1 MIKRTDSSGALIV
14 GWLYGTWLSAIN
26 VIFYTASESKNALE
40 MAVLAGVIPAAAQLI
55 VFRLDT
61 SGWSRLWLY
70 SWAFIVVICAG
81 YTYSIQTWQDLISV
95 LNLVFIFAIAMTI
108 AGCADGE
115 LLMRL
120 CPPYAILSAGFLVF
134 INLTGEYVWG
144 RLSAGLQPNV
154 WGLIALSVGIAAFG
168 VRNRLIAIACWM
180 AALLT
185 LYNAS
190 SRGSMVGLAFAGV
203 LFFWYWLVHSHHGHI
218 SWRLAATVIGVSAC
232 TYLVISFP
240 DLPEDVLRIND
251 PRRGF
256 GADFAERGQPW
267 SEAIDVWLSAPILG
281 VGFRKHEELMGF
293 SAHNAYLAMLADTG
307 IVGLSV
313 YVMFIAQSVM
323 AAMSRI
329 RSNKLRYLILA
340 AIVSYAVLGLFER
353 RALNTGN
360 AFSIFF
366 IMACYVALR
375 QSAPACTTAD
385 GVRCP
390 TERLILTSSQNRGR

>member
-1 MIKRTDSSGALIV
+1 MIKRTDPSGALIV
-14 GWLYGTWLSAIN
+14 GWLYGTWLFAIN
-26 VIFYTASESKNALE
+26 LIFYTASESKNALE

-70 SWAFIVVICAG
+70 SWAFLVVICAG
-81 YTYSIQTWQDLISV
+81 YTYSIQKWQDLINV
-95 LNLVFIFAIAMTI
+95 LNLVFVFAIAMLI

-115 LLMRL
+115 LLMKL
-120 CPPYAILSAGFLVF
+120 CPPYAILSAGLLVF

-144 RLSAGLQPNV
+144 RLTAGLQPNM

-168 VRNRLIAIACWM
+168 IRNRLIAIACWM

-185 LYNAS
+185 LYDAS
-190 SRGSMVGLAFAGV
+190 SRASMVSLAFAGV

-218 SWRLAATVIGVSAC
+218 RWRVAATVVGVSAC
-232 TYLVISFP
+232 TLVISFP
-240 DLPEDVLRIND
+240 DLLENMLWIND
-251 PRRGF
+251 PRRGLGSGF
-256 GADFAERGQPW
+256 TGRDQAW
-267 SEAIDVWLSAPILG
+267 SEAIDVWRSAPILG
-281 VGFRKHEELMGF
+281 VGFRKHEELMVVSGV

-329 RSNKLRYLILA
+329 GSNKLRYLILA
-340 AIVSYAVLGLFER
+340 AIVSYAVLGFFER

-375 QSAPACTTAD
+375 QSAPACYIRRMVSD
-385 GVRCP
+385 VPR
-390 TERLILTSSQNRGR
+390 SV